1 MQGQESVF
9 QMFTLI
15 VFLSIKFCIH
25 CKMLG
30 SDTRTIREVVWH
42 LLALVSLVPD
52 ALTTPYSVVFPSSD
66 VYVKGPLVKKDM
78 FI

>member
-1 MQGQESVF
+1 MP
-9 QMFTLI
+9 
-15 VFLSIKFCIH
+15 
-25 CKMLG
+25 G

-52 ALTTPYSVVFPSSD
+52 ELTTPYIVVFPSSD
-66 VYVKGPLVKKDM
+66 VYVKGPLVKKDT